1 MKYDFPKNSEYWGY
15 FGNACLGLELYD
27 LALAAYKQADELTKG
42 EASWIAGNIGN
53 LLTNKGLP
61 TEAILHLKRAMKID
75 ENSQYAFDRMASAL
89 KKKEEEEKLAQ
100 KKKLEGKLLFQ
111 EYESER
117 EKVRANALA
126 LSQGLSALLMGASTP
141 NQ

>member
-1 MKYDFPKNSEYWGY
+1 
-15 FGNACLGLELYD
+15 
-27 LALAAYKQADELTKG
+27 
-42 EASWIAGNIGN
+42 
-53 LLTNKGLP
+53 
-61 TEAILHLKRAMKID
+61 
-75 ENSQYAFDRMASAL
+75 MASAL